1 MNSIE
6 AFADQMRALGVEN
19 NYGRLSAWGEQLGLQ
34 ADLFDLVAISA
45 KLEGY
50 PELIGQMQGN
60 GESRSMM
67 AVSIE
72 TQRVAKPGR
81 PNKRFDLTQRV
92 ITLFIAMTTDSY
104 DIYSDGQRFLLA
116 QQEKGSEQPEIA
128 VTVVQNW
135 YKELHVHK

>member
-1 MNSIE
+1 MVS
-6 AFADQMRALGVEN
+6 FPGGGGKRQVS
-19 NYGRLSAWGEQLGLQ
+19 SAGGMLPRWNPQGGE
-34 ADLFDLVAISA
+34 LFYVA
-45 KLEGY
+45 
-50 PELIGQMQGN
+50 PQGN

-72 TQRVAKPGR
+72 THKPGR
-81 PNKRFDLTQRV
+81 PNKRFDLPQRV

-104 DIYSDGQRFLLA
+104 DISSDGQRFLLA

-135 YKELHVHK
+135 FNELQDHK